1 MKKISLLLLFA
12 AFLSLQSSGQI
23 FNTGQTLKKGT
34 FSLGLE
40 PTLHIDGGADGFIF
54 FAHAGY
60 GIKPGLDIGLK
71 FGLANPNY
79 FGADLEFALG
89 KRLSLS
95 TGVHNYNNFGLD
107 GTLNF
112 VIPIKNDIRI
122 FTGFDADFNFVET
135 TNQEGNKK
143 TEIMTPLWFPIGL
156 DIGLSSNMSLL
167 FETEIGITDEAYHII
182 GGGLNFYF

>member
-1 MKKISLLLLFA
+1 MKKVWLLSIVAVMLT
-12 AFLSLQSSGQI
+12 LQTSAQI

-60 GIKPGLDIGLK
+60 GIRSGLDVGLK
-71 FGLANPNY
+71 FGLGDPTY

-89 KRLSLS
+89 SRLSLAA
-95 TGVHNYNNFGLD
+95 GVHNYNNFGLD

-112 VIPIKNDIRI
+112 VLMRTSILLKQRMLKEIPK
-122 FTGFDADFNFVET
+122 
-135 TNQEGNKK
+135 QK
-143 TEIMTPLWFPIGL
+143 L
-156 DIGLSSNMSLL
+156 
-167 FETEIGITDEAYHII
+167 
-182 GGGLNFYF
+182 